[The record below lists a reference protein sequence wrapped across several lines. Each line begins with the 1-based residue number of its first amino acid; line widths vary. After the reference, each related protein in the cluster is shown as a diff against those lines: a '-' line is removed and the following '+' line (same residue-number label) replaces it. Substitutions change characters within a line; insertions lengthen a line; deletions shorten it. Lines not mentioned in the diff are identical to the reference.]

1 MAEHTLTVTQ
11 TQQSTSENS
20 PILRLRLKKPKSRK
34 KVKWTNDTVDN
45 EGLNKKKSKC
55 CCVYQK
61 PRVFGESSSEDDSD
75 ECESCS
81 GHKPNCY
88 KQADNPESK
97 TISHGP
103 SGSDGSGGG
112 PSDENPNSP
121 SGSSSNEGGAVG
133 GTFT

>member
-1 MAEHTLTVTQ
+1 MKSITSPTLFYHVYM
-11 TQQSTSENS
+11 S
-20 PILRLRLKKPKSRK
+20 
-34 KVKWTNDTVDN
+34 V
-45 EGLNKKKSKC
+45 G

-97 TISHGP
+97 TISKY
-103 SGSDGSGGG
+103 
-112 PSDENPNSP
+112 
-121 SGSSSNEGGAVG
+121 
-133 GTFT
+133 